1 MFLFFIE
8 FQKEIVNKEKENCF
22 VVVVLNGLQDILAV
36 VDVNCGIVT
45 ELIDFDLSINSY
57 LVSFDD
63 VQIVNLDTDRCY
75 LSIDVN

>member
-1 MFLFFIE
+1 M
-8 FQKEIVNKEKENCF
+8 EKENCF
-22 VVVVLNGLQDILAV
+22 SVVVLNGLQDILAV

-63 VQIVNLDTDRCY
+63 VQIVNLDTNRCY
-75 LSIDVN
+75 LSFDVN